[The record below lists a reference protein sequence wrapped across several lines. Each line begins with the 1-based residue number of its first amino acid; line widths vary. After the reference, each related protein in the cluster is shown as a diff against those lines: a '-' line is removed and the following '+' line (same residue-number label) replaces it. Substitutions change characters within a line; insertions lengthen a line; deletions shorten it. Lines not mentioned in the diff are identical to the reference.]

1 MRKRSFAAFLAIFLV
16 SGLGSG
22 QTTVAARAGDLAEG
36 AVVSEEQGVLVL
48 NTTPCNAPAQSQYLQ
63 FHQPYR
69 RRDLARASCSGGPTY
84 TRVSVE
90 QQ

>member
-1 MRKRSFAAFLAIFLV
+1 MRMRTFGALLAILLV

-22 QTTVAARAGDLAEG
+22 QAARLARAGDLAQG
-36 AVVSEEQGVLVL
+36 AVVREGNGVLVL

-69 RRDLARASCSGGPTY
+69 RRDLAQASCSGGPTY

>member
-1 MRKRSFAAFLAIFLV
+1 MRMRSLSAFLAIFLV
-16 SGLGSG
+16 CGLGSG
-22 QTTVAARAGDLAEG
+22 QTTLLSRAGDVAEG
-36 AVVSEEQGVLVL
+36 TVVREENGVLVL

-69 RRDLARASCSGGPTY
+69 RRDLAKASCSGGPTY
-84 TRVSVE
+84 TKVSVE

>member
-1 MRKRSFAAFLAIFLV
+1 MRERAIGKWLAIFLI
-16 SGLGSG
+16 SGFGLG
-22 QTTVAARAGDLAEG
+22 QNTVLTRAGDIAEG
-36 AVVSEEQGVLVL
+36 AIVREGGGVLVL

-69 RRDLARASCSGGPTY
+69 SRDLAQTSCAGGSPY
-84 TRVSVE
+84 KKVSVE

>member
-1 MRKRSFAAFLAIFLV
+1 MRMRSVGAFLALFLV
-16 SGLGSG
+16 CGLGSG
-22 QTTVAARAGDLAEG
+22 QTTVPARAGDLAEG
-36 AVVSEEQGVLVL
+36 AVVREENGVLVL

-69 RRDLARASCSGGPTY
+69 RRDLIQASCPGRPAY